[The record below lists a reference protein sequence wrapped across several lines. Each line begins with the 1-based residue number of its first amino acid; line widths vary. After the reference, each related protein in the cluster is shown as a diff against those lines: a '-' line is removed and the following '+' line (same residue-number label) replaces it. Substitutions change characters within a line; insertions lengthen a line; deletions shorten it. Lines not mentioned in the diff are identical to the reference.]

1 MGKPS
6 PKVKQSNKTEK
17 NMAAQRDSKG
27 RFVKGNNLG
36 FQKGV
41 VTNPTG
47 RPQAMATILK
57 NVPPDAREKVYDALW
72 TAISQKDVK
81 AASSYLQKTAE
92 ELPECG
98 FVLQLAVKSLAG
110 SKGWWALMDI
120 CDRLFGKPRQITEL
134 EGNFQLTP
142 PPIIIEGE
150 DEQQV

>member
-1 MGKPS
+1 
-6 PKVKQSNKTEK
+6 
-17 NMAAQRDSKG
+17 MAAQRDAKG

-36 FQKGV
+36 FQKGIAP
-41 VTNPTG
+41 NPTG

-57 NVPPDAREKVYDALW
+57 NIPPDAREKVYDALW

-110 SKGWWALMDI
+110 NKGWWALMDI